1 MLWQICSQVSG
12 QLLVGVPNFRLLPWF
27 IVWGRFNV
35 PTLQTAQPWARNQ
48 LNIKCKTGKDALPTP
63 STPSHPC
70 LNTPPPLGRLI
81 SGTKSK
87 KGRGGGGQRERD
99 PFLCGFAPL
108 PWIQLN
114 SGWIILTN
122 TYSSSLS
129 SLYHHSAAFNDDEVC
144 QYYTKKTRRTL
155 RRAVMLQITILNDT
169 NIVTI
174 KGGQNLPTWWH
185 FVRCQFSGGH
195 HLPGGAAADL
205 LLTPS

>member
-87 KGRGGGGQRERD
+87 KGRGGGGKGKGTHSCAASH
-99 PFLCGFAPL
+99 PFHG
-108 PWIQLN
+108 
-114 SGWIILTN
+114 
-122 TYSSSLS
+122 SSLTLDG
-129 SLYHHSAAFNDDEVC
+129 LYSQAQVHHHCHHCIIMVLPLMMMKCA
-144 QYYTKKTRRTL
+144 T
-155 RRAVMLQITILNDT
+155 DT
-169 NIVTI
+169 V
-174 KGGQNLPTWWH
+174 KGGQNSPTWWH
-185 FVRCQFSGGH
+185 FVRCQFSGGR